1 MMPKARTD
9 KLSVRQ
15 LVEET
20 VIYDLESHKAHSLN
34 AAAAF
39 VWRHCDGLTSIAELA
54 RLLHAELK
62 LPESEELVRL
72 ALDQL
77 ARRHLLEDATPMVL
91 PPPARLS
98 RRDALKRLA
107 VAAIALPVI
116 MTITRRKAWASTTVG
131 PSSNCPPGTTQC
143 TNLLATIHETSDQFL
158 ARLASPKLCCGGNE
172 HCDFASG
179 KCEPGAAPPA
189 TPACLA
195 TGLACAAGGTPC
207 CNGPC
212 PKGGTCA

>member
-62 LPESEELVRL
+62 LPDSEELVRL
-72 ALDQL
+72 AS
-77 ARRHLLEDATPMVL
+77 AG
-91 PPPARLS
+91 PAGAPAFAGGRNP
-98 RRDALKRLA
+98 D
-107 VAAIALPVI
+107 
-116 MTITRRKAWASTTVG
+116 G
-131 PSSNCPPGTTQC
+131 P
-143 TNLLATIHETSDQFL
+143 A
-158 ARLASPKLCCGGNE
+158 
-172 HCDFASG
+172 
-179 KCEPGAAPPA
+179 
-189 TPACLA
+189 
-195 TGLACAAGGTPC
+195 AAGAPLAPRCSEEAGRCRDRSACHHDHHEAKSLGVNHGWSLGELPTWYDAMHEH
-207 CNGPC
+207 
-212 PKGGTCA
+212 TRHHW